1 VLERAYDDAQGVT
14 AAFNLNLLDRINRE
28 LGGDFDLSGFAHRAL
43 YNEGRGRIEMHLLSL
58 SAQTVKID
66 NLQLEIPFVEG
77 EYIHTE
83 NSHKYRIENIP
94 GLLEAAGFELEKQFI
109 DPQQHFSLNLARPL
123 R

>member
-1 VLERAYDDAQGVT
+1 
-14 AAFNLNLLDRINRE
+14 
-28 LGGDFDLSGFAHRAL
+28 
-43 YNEGRGRIEMHLLSL
+43 MHLLSL

-94 GLLEAAGFELEKQFI
+94 GLLDAAGFELEKQFI
-109 DPQQHFSLNLARPL
+109 DQQQHFSLNLARPF